1 MEVPL
6 APSGGVEVIGM
17 SKRFGG
23 KAVLPPLLA
32 VGAGL
37 VGNRVSAPT
46 AAPKVSLDQ
55 SISALSQRKEG
66 VPFGKK
72 GDEVELP
79 PPPPPEGT
87 AWVEANSPKGSKV
100 PLSTLGLR
108 GTELP
113 PEEAAPRGA
122 ESAVAP
128 PVVCAITFA
137 SAILNAHASHNT
149 LLAWMAYHGRPGSGA
164 CGSGQ
169 LKV

>member
-55 SISALSQRKEG
+55 SLPSRRKEG
-66 VPFGKK
+66 WYHSGRRAMKWSYRRRRQR
-72 GDEVELP
+72 
-79 PPPPPEGT
+79 
-87 AWVEANSPKGSKV
+87 ARRGSK
-100 PLSTLGLR
+100 PTR
-108 GTELP
+108 QRDRRCHCP
-113 PEEAAPRGA
+113 RWACAAPSCLPRKRRHGGRKVQSHHQS
-122 ESAVAP
+122 SA
-128 PVVCAITFA
+128 CAITFA
-137 SAILNAHASHNT
+137 SAIPNAHASHNT